1 MYVSYI
7 CTVEHVLN
15 NPVYHALNSN
25 DAHLGA
31 GLGNI
36 KYFDEEVSPFVAFP
50 EDDNNGFK
58 ELFDA
63 LPAGRRILYA
73 KRTSIAEP
81 EGWEIRHE
89 IKGLQFVYMGEERIT
104 ENSSNLVP
112 LDTMHVD
119 EMIALAKLTK
129 PGPFDKRTI
138 EFGHYYG
145 VFDNDKLV
153 AMTGQRLHP
162 ENYSEIS
169 AVCTHP
175 DYLGKGYA
183 GALIQH
189 QLQLICKSGQT
200 PFLHVRDDNER
211 AIALYERLGF
221 NQNGPMNFYFM
232 KRR

>member
-1 MYVSYI
+1 
-7 CTVEHVLN
+7 VEQVLN

-25 DAHLGA
+25 DAYLGSGSGKA
-31 GLGNI
+31 
-36 KYFDEEVSPFVAFP
+36 KYFNEEVSPFAAFP
-50 EDDNNGFK
+50 EDYDNGFE
-58 ELFDA
+58 ELFDM

-73 KRTSIAEP
+73 ARKLIKEP
-81 EGWEIRHE
+81 GGWEIKHE
-89 IKGLQFVYMGEERIT
+89 ITGLQFVFTGKAGIT
-104 ENSSNLVP
+104 DDSMNLIP
-112 LDTMHVD
+112 LEARHVD
-119 EMIALAKLTK
+119 AMIALATLTK

-162 ENYSEIS
+162 DNYTEIS

-175 DYLGKGYA
+175 SYLGKGYA
-183 GALIQH
+183 AALIRH
-189 QLQLICKSGQT
+189 QLHLICTSSQV

-221 NQNGPMNFYFM
+221 IRNGPMNFYFM